1 MRRDK
6 VKTAAAKKKSRREDK
21 KNTGARALTRQRRS
35 RQRKWLTFVRM
46 CRYGV
51 NNFTRNAWL
60 TIAATAVMTIT
71 LLIIFVTVVAGNI
84 LKDSISEMQKRI
96 DLTIYVRTN
105 ISVKDVDLIK
115 TNLKKL
121 SNTESVEYISPEKG
135 HDILARANKEDN
147 TALRAIEES
156 TNRLPGS
163 FNITLKNINDT
174 SQLRKF
180 VETDTVYLANRERK
194 PSFVK
199 KRDTIQRLVDWS
211 NVGRRVGG
219 VMSTIFVAISSLI
232 IFNTIR
238 MAIFSRKDE
247 IEMMKLIGA
256 DKSFIRGPF
265 VVEAIVY
272 GFISG
277 IIATVAGVII
287 IYMLKDSLV
296 NFGVVVIPTINL
308 MINFA
313 GLVVLAMVVS
323 GGVIGTISA
332 LLATRRYLKI

>member
-219 VMSTIFVAISSLI
+219 IMSAIFVVISSLI

-277 IIATVAGVII
+277 IIATVVGVII
-287 IYMLKDSLV
+287 MYMLKDSLV

>member
-1 MRRDK
+1 M
-6 VKTAAAKKKSRREDK
+6 
-21 KNTGARALTRQRRS
+21 TGVQTCALP
-35 RQRKWLTFVRM
+35 
-46 CRYGV
+46 
-51 NNFTRNAWL
+51 
-60 TIAATAVMTIT
+60 
-71 LLIIFVTVVAGNI
+71 
-84 LKDSISEMQKRI
+84 IS
-96 DLTIYVRTN
+96 IYVRTN